1 MVTVPILPWP
11 KIRRIRDKYFV
22 GVRHIIYTSIKL
34 IAQKLWPWQPLKP
47 FVRWVHSKWPGDL
60 WCVSTAHI
68 AAVPDAIIWPARGR
82 PSEVTG
88 HGRRL
93 RLAAAPVTRPAW
105 ICCNTWQRSELG
117 RPWVV
122 TSHWQRGGNELV
134 GPRYVSQS
142 PSTAIGSTGRPDSDP
157 PNCGGWSSGT
167 QLICSP
173 APCWRGEGV
182 FTSVLFIFFSNNSI
196 FSTHDHTFF
205 PLCMWNFSIKQC
217 VAWYVVGVESPM
229 SYTVWKFQPKF
240 WLLSMIKTD
249 LLEKNHFT
257 DFLH

>member
-1 MVTVPILPWP
+1 MATSQTFREMSSLKVTWWP
-11 KIRRIRDKYFV
+11 VMRLYRPHCGSTRRHHMTGTWPSFRGHRSRAAPATRRGTRHTT
-22 GVRHIIYTSIKL
+22 GVNMLQHL
-34 IAQKLWPWQPLKP
+34 
-47 FVRWVHSKWPGDL
+47 
-60 WCVSTAHI
+60 TAVWTG
-68 AAVPDAIIWPARGR
+68 AAVGGDEPLAARRKWARG
-82 PSEVTG
+82 PPLCVTI
-88 HGRRL
+88 
-93 RLAAAPVTRPAW
+93 T
-105 ICCNTWQRSELG
+105 I
-117 RPWVV
+117 
-122 TSHWQRGGNELV
+122 
-134 GPRYVSQS
+134 
-142 PSTAIGSTGRPDSDP
+142 IGSTGRPDSDP